1 MVRINYCRFNM
12 DKETYENII
21 IVISTTGLLFLLG
34 GLIISLLLAARNRQL
49 KHNAILAETKNNF
62 DKELINTRLEVTEN
76 ILNEVAR
83 DLHDDVGQMLT
94 FAILQLNNI
103 KSQNANDLEANLE
116 EIRESVK
123 SSLESVRS
131 ISKSLSSD
139 YLGTFGISESLNKL
153 CDNVIKY
160 GKIPAELHFSNDVV
174 FISKTHELFIYRI
187 IQELVTNTLKYAHA
201 SKIVIEVIKI
211 DNQIKIKYADNGTGS
226 SPNQLGNNNPTYGMG
241 LTNIYKRARLINGEL
256 SVNFIPG
263 SGMFFEMSFPNV

>member
-1 MVRINYCRFNM
+1 M

-34 GLIISLLLAARNRQL
+34 GLIISQL

-94 FAILQLNNI
+94 FAILQLNNL
-103 KSQNANDLEANLE
+103 KSQNVNDLEANLE

-139 YLGTFGISESLNKL
+139 YSALAN
-153 CDNVIKY
+153 
-160 GKIPAELHFSNDVV
+160 
-174 FISKTHELFIYRI
+174 
-187 IQELVTNTLKYAHA
+187 
-201 SKIVIEVIKI
+201 
-211 DNQIKIKYADNGTGS
+211 
-226 SPNQLGNNNPTYGMG
+226 
-241 LTNIYKRARLINGEL
+241 RLINY
-256 SVNFIPG
+256 VI
-263 SGMFFEMSFPNV
+263 M